1 MLVRAAARYDG
12 PSWNQIGRI
21 QMGLEEAPEVDQG
34 PAGRWVA
41 RSDGSR
47 YFIPAE
53 PEPEPEPQPEL
64 LPAAPGRWLE
74 QNGQRIFLPDPS
86 PANPEPVCADAA
98 SQPAVQPRTGDRR
111 LSELAD
117 TRDILVAP
125 PGTIRA
131 GWSRPLLPGQAVLR
145 SICCR

>member
-53 PEPEPEPQPEL
+53 PEPEPQPEL

-86 PANPEPVCADAA
+86 PTNAEHVRADAA
-98 SQPAVQPRTGDRR
+98 SQPAVRTEDRR

-131 GWSRPLLPGQAVLR
+131 GCSRLLLPPLLPAQALLR
-145 SICCR
+145 SFCR